1 MSKRDPHFEELVAL
15 RDVLIEVLPSTGVDD
30 LTTVAIESA
39 KAVRAAFE
47 ELSKSATTE

>member
-1 MSKRDPHFEELVAL
+1 MSNRDPHFEELVAL

-30 LTTVAIESA
+30 LTTVAIENA